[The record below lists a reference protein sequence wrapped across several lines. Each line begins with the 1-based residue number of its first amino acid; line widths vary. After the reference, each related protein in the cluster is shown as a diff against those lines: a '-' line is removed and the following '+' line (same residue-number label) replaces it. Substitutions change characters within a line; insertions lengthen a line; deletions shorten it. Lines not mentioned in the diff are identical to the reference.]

1 MLFSARL
8 PVSSLIELCR
18 ALRHNLSAG
27 LTLRDVF
34 RQQARQGT
42 GPVRP
47 LAERMRRVIERGED
61 LETALMQESKS
72 FPPLFLALASVGE
85 RSGNLPEVFA
95 ALEKYYIMQQR
106 MWRQFISLSIWP
118 AFQLIAAIFVIAA
131 MLLLIGILN
140 PQAQGAFHFDPLG
153 IGTGPKAALR
163 FLLVCFGSIG
173 LLIGGY
179 FLATRSLRHR
189 AAVDRVLLRI
199 PVVGR
204 CLEALA
210 LSRFTLSL
218 QLTMDTSIPAWEAL
232 DRSLKATG
240 NGAFMAVSDV
250 VQQGVRG
257 GDSVSEAL
265 KSAHL
270 FPEEF
275 IHILSTAEETG
286 QIPEMMRHQAEYY
299 EEEASRRLILL
310 TRAAGFGIWFVVAC
324 LIVWVIFRMFLF
336 YLGMLDPDRY
346 R

>member
-1 MLFSARL
+1 IHQIDPNPRSLWQIYRFIQDDRSIFDMTEVSHFFLLVLSAIHNTKLHHQVIRCWHLSLSGKPRLVYNANEACALPLRGRICPMLFSARL
-8 PVSSLIELCR
+8 PVASLIELCR

-47 LAERMRRVIERGED
+47 LAECMRRVIERGED
-61 LETALMQESKS
+61 LETALMHESKA

-163 FLLVCFGSIG
+163 FLVVCFGSIG

-204 CLEALA
+204 CLEA
-210 LSRFTLSL
+210 
-218 QLTMDTSIPAWEAL
+218 
-232 DRSLKATG
+232 
-240 NGAFMAVSDV
+240 
-250 VQQGVRG
+250 
-257 GDSVSEAL
+257 
-265 KSAHL
+265 
-270 FPEEF
+270 
-275 IHILSTAEETG
+275 
-286 QIPEMMRHQAEYY
+286 
-299 EEEASRRLILL
+299 
-310 TRAAGFGIWFVVAC
+310 
-324 LIVWVIFRMFLF
+324 
-336 YLGMLDPDRY
+336 
-346 R
+346 

>member
-1 MLFSARL
+1 MIFSARL

-34 RQQARQGT
+34 RQQARQGALA
-42 GPVRP
+42 VRP
-47 LAERMRRVIERGED
+47 VAGRIRQVIERGDD
-61 LETALMQESKS
+61 LETALNQEAKH

-95 ALEKYYIMQQR
+95 ALEKYYVMQQR

-118 AFQLIAAIFVIAA
+118 AFQFVAAIFTIAG
-131 MLLLIGILN
+131 MILIIGVLN
-140 PQAQGAFHFDPLG
+140 PAQRGAFHFDPLG
-153 IGTGPKAALR
+153 IGTGPAAALR
-163 FLLVCFGSIG
+163 FLLICFGSIG
-173 LLIGGY
+173 LLIGAY
-179 FLATRSLRHR
+179 FFVTRVLKHR
-189 AAVDRVLLRI
+189 AAVDRVFLRI
-199 PVVGR
+199 PAVGR
-204 CLEALA
+204 CLQALA

-240 NGAFMAVSDV
+240 NGAFMAVSENVQEV
-250 VQQGVRG
+250 VRRG
-257 GDSVSEAL
+257 ESISDALASV
-265 KSAHL
+265 HL

-275 IHILSTAEETG
+275 INILATAEESG

-299 EEEASRRLILL
+299 EEEASRRLVLL
-310 TRAAGFGIWFVVAC
+310 TRSAGFAIWITVAC
-324 LIVWVIFRMFLF
+324 LIIWVIFRMALS
-336 YLGMLDPDRY
+336 YIGLLDPDRY